1 MIITLRRISVFS
13 FYRNRAA
20 RLKRVGLPALLVAVV
35 ALGMLSAC
43 GSDNASEPE
52 ASAGASSPAVSASPS
67 SESAAAPSAE
77 TAASPSP
84 ETAAAAAYPQTFQDE
99 LGHEVTLPAAPT
111 TVFAP
116 AMEDSL
122 LVLGVK
128 PVAQWANGDIVPAY
142 LQEQLGGVA
151 KADFS
156 AGLPSPET
164 VASYKPDLIVLSNS
178 YYAENGVY
186 EQYAKIAPTYAFSQ
200 SSADLD
206 GSLRKLGELLGKE
219 QEAERA
225 LSDYKRKVEAARTKL
240 APVTEGK
247 KALIIRMNARG
258 MFLMGGDYYG
268 GYVLAQ
274 ELGFGKSKLVE
285 KESSADL
292 SLELLPELDADY
304 IFIAN
309 HAGSGDAFH
318 KELTDSPLWK
328 NIPAVKEGRA
338 FEVAD
343 DSWLNGGLIAGGNV
357 IDEVVR
363 LLAP

>member
-1 MIITLRRISVFS
+1 VFPY
-13 FYRNRAA
+13 YRNRAA

-35 ALGMLSAC
+35 ALSLLSAC
-43 GSDNASEPE
+43 GSDNVSEPG
-52 ASAGASSPAVSASPS
+52 ASAGASAPAASASPS
-67 SESAAAPSAE
+67 SESAASPSAE
-77 TAASPSP
+77 ASASPSP
-84 ETAAAAAYPQTFQDE
+84 ETAAAAAYPRTFQDE
-99 LGHEVTLPAAPT
+99 LGHEVTLPAVPT

-116 AMEDSL
+116 DMEDSL

-142 LQEQLGGVA
+142 LLEQLDGVM

-200 SSADLD
+200 ASADLD
-206 GSLRKLGELLGKE
+206 GSLRKLGELLGKQ
-219 QEAERA
+219 QEAEQA
-225 LSDYKRKVEAARTKL
+225 LSDYKRKVEEARTEL

-309 HAGSGDAFH
+309 HAGSGDSFH
-318 KELTDSPLWK
+318 KELTESLLWK

>member
-1 MIITLRRISVFS
+1 MFS

-67 SESAAAPSAE
+67 SESAAAPSA
-77 TAASPSP
+77 

-225 LSDYKRKVEAARTKL
+225 LSDYKRKVEEARTKL
-240 APVTEGK
+240 ASVTEGK